1 MAYKIGILLISLFV
15 GSLALPHLQT
25 PDDLS
30 IFFDHTDSSARIVG
44 GSQAPQDSVPYMVA
58 MTQGLL
64 VRSFMCGG
72 SVIGQ
77 RLVLT
82 AAHCIEAAF
91 SFGSLSTSLRV
102 TVGTNRW
109 NLGGQT
115 YSLRHNVTHQH
126 YVSDIIKNDIG
137 LLVTTTD
144 IVYSSTVR
152 PVALAFE
159 EAGAGVAAR
168 VAGWGRIRA
177 GGALST
183 MLLELYTETM
193 DNQLCVDEVER
204 AAIDWKEQ
212 HKVDAPPIDPV
223 LEICTFHSYGHGN
236 CNGDSGSA
244 LVRTDNQQQIGIV
257 SWGFPCAVG
266 APDMFVRVSAYRHWI
281 LANAV

>member
-1 MAYKIGILLISLFV
+1 MAYKIGVLLISLFV

-30 IFFDHTDSSARIVG
+30 IFFDHTDPSARIVG
-44 GSQAPQDSVPYMVA
+44 GSQAPEGSVPYMVA
-58 MTQGLL
+58 MSQGLL

-72 SVIGQ
+72 SVIAQ

-91 SFGSLSTSLRV
+91 SFGSLATSLRV

-115 YSLRHNVTHQH
+115 YALERNVTHQH
-126 YVSDIIKNDIG
+126 YVSNLIKNDIG

-144 IVYSSTVR
+144 IVFSSAVR
-152 PVALAFE
+152 PVALAFD

-177 GGALST
+177 GGAIST
-183 MLLELYTETM
+183 VLLELYTETM
-193 DNQLCVDEVER
+193 DDQLCVDEAAK
-204 AAIDWKEQ
+204 AAIDWKELYN
-212 HKVDAPPIDPV
+212 VDAPPVDPV
-223 LEICTFHSYGHGN
+223 LEICTFHSDGHGN

-244 LVRTDNQQQIGIV
+244 LVRTDTQQQIGIV

-281 LANAV
+281 FENAV

>member
-1 MAYKIGILLISLFV
+1 MADKIGVLLISLFV
-15 GSLALPHLQT
+15 GSLALPQPQT

-30 IFFDHTDSSARIVG
+30 IFFDHTDTSARIVG
-44 GSQAPQDSVPYMVA
+44 GTQAPEGSVPYMVA
-58 MTQGLL
+58 MSQGLL

-72 SVIGQ
+72 SVIGP

-82 AAHCIEAAF
+82 AAHCIEAAY
-91 SFGSLSTSLRV
+91 SFGSLSSSLRV

-115 YSLRHNVTHQH
+115 YSLERNVTHQH
-126 YVSDIIKNDIG
+126 YVANIIKNDIG
-137 LLVTTTD
+137 LLITTTD

-159 EAGAGVAAR
+159 EAGGGVAAR

-183 MLLELYTETM
+183 VLLELYTETIG
-193 DNQLCVDEVER
+193 NQLCVEEVEK

-212 HKVDAPPIDPV
+212 NNVDAPPVDPV
-223 LEICTFHSYGHGN
+223 LEICTFHSHGHGN

-244 LVRTDNQQQIGIV
+244 LVRVDTQQQIGIV